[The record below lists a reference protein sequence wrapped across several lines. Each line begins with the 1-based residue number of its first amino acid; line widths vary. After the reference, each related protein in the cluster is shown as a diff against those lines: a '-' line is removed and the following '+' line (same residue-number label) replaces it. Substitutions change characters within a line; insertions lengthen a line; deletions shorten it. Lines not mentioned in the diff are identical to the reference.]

1 MSWRLTCSIS
11 DQPLV
16 LLLFST
22 KEYLTWVK
30 QSVPMATAEIN
41 YHMTKVKLIQFFVNK
56 RVYLLCNNSLKW
68 ILSTKCVVLA

>member
-1 MSWRLTCSIS
+1 MSWRLTCNIS

-41 YHMTKVKLIQFFVNK
+41 YHMIQFFVNK

-68 ILSTKCVVLA
+68 ILST

>member
-1 MSWRLTCSIS
+1 MSWRLTCNIS

-22 KEYLTWVK
+22 KEYLTWVN

-41 YHMTKVKLIQFFVNK
+41 YHMTKVKLIQSFVNK
-56 RVYLLCNNSLKW
+56 RVYMLCNNSLKW